1 MPLGQDVAQD
11 MGIPQ
16 NYNSFQIDNVEEE
29 LTRQAP
35 SRQKP
40 PTGTYNVQISRFTV
54 REQPDRGGHIM
65 KKYYLEIVDEGPYA
79 NQYLWQ
85 NIWTPEDNFNGD
97 GDSKLQNKIGMSRR
111 RIAQLMKGV
120 GLQKLSNLSEL
131 EGRYLQVD
139 VVFDGNQNY
148 EVKDVR
154 EVNMNQSLPETEAVV
169 SDKIPF

>member
-1 MPLGQDVAQD
+1 MPLGQEVAQD

-40 PTGTYNVQISRFTV
+40 PTGTYNVQISQFTV
-54 REQPDRGGHIM
+54 REQPDEGRSHHEEILPRDCRRGS
-65 KKYYLEIVDEGPYA
+65 YA
-79 NQYLWQ
+79 NQYIWQ

-148 EVKDVR
+148 DVKDVR
-154 EVNMNQSLPETEAVV
+154 EVNINQSLPETEAVV

>member
-16 NYNSFQIDNVEEE
+16 NLNSFQIDNVEEE
-29 LTRQAP
+29 LSRPAP

-40 PTGTYNVQISRFTV
+40 PTGTYNVQISQFVKRP
-54 REQPDRGGHIM
+54 EPDKNGNIM

-85 NIWTPEDNFNGD
+85 TIWTPEDNFNGD
-97 GDSKLQNKIGMSRR
+97 GNEKLQNCLGLSRR

-154 EVNMNQSLPETEAVV
+154 AVDMSQSLPETEAVV